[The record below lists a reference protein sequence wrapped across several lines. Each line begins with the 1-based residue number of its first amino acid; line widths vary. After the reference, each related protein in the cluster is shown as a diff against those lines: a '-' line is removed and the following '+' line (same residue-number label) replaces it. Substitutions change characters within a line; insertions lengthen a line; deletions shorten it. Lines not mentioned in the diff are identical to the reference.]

1 MTSITMVWYE
11 AAILGLVVFYVGY
24 AMARN
29 S

>member
-11 AAILGLVVFYVGY
+11 ATILGLIIFYVGY